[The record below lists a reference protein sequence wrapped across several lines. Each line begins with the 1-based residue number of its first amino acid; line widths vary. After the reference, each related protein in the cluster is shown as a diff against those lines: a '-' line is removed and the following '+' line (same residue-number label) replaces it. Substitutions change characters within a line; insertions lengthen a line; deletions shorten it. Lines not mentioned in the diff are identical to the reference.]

1 MSDGSP
7 LQFAAAEGLS
17 EIIKLIITKS
27 KPVNRENDIFSRR
40 MQIKLK
46 NISISVLNNINVL
59 QF

>member
-27 KPVNRENDIFSRR
+27 KPVNRENDIFFRQ

-46 NISISVLNNINVL
+46 NISISVLNNISVL